1 MAGHSK
7 WSQIKRTKA
16 VVDAK
21 RGAVFTRLGREIMV
35 AARAGAD
42 PAGNFQL
49 RTAIS
54 KARAAG
60 VPASNIE
67 RAIAKGSGQAGDGV
81 QLEEVRYEG
90 YGPGGMAVLVEALT
104 DNRNRTAA
112 DLRLA
117 FSKNGGNL
125 GEHGCVAYLFE
136 HRSEVILNAGP
147 EDEERLLESLLE
159 LEADGYELEEA
170 AVVVHGPFEALESL
184 QDGLRRDDW
193 DVREWGHHWSAQT
206 SVPVNDPDIAR
217 SCLKLLDALDGLDDA
232 RSVSANLDLAEGLEI
247 D

>member
-21 RGAVFTRLGREIMV
+21 RGAVFPRLGREIMV

-60 VPASNIE
+60 VPASNID
-67 RAIAKGSGQAGDGV
+67 RAIAKGSGSGGDGA

-90 YGPGGMAVLVEALT
+90 YGPSGMAVMVDALT

-125 GEHGCVAYLFE
+125 GETGCVSYLFE
-136 HRSEVILNAGP
+136 HRSDVQIVASAD
-147 EDEERLLESLLE
+147 DEERLVESLIE
-159 LEADGYELEEA
+159 LDAEGYELTSVGA
-170 AVVVHGPFEALESL
+170 TVHGAFTRLEAL
-184 QDGLRRDDW
+184 QDGLRQQGW
-193 DVREWGHHWSAQT
+193 TVTEWGHVWTPLTSLRIDDRETAQQ
-206 SVPVNDPDIAR
+206 
-217 SCLKLLDALDGLDDA
+217 CLKLLDALEALDDV
-232 RSVSANLDLAEGLEI
+232 RSVSANLELDPELQI

>member
-60 VPASNIE
+60 VPASNID
-67 RAIAKGSGQAGDGV
+67 RAIAKGSGSGGDGT

-90 YGPGGMAVLVEALT
+90 YGPSGMAVMVDALT

-125 GEHGCVAYLFE
+125 GETGCVSYLFE
-136 HRSEVILNAGP
+136 HRSDVQIVASAD
-147 EDEERLLESLLE
+147 DEERLVESLIE
-159 LEADGYELEEA
+159 LDAEGYELTSA
-170 AVVVHGPFEALESL
+170 GATVHGAFTRLEAL
-184 QDGLRRDDW
+184 QDGLRQQGW
-193 DVREWGHHWSAQT
+193 TVTEWGHVWTPLTSLRIDDRETAQQ
-206 SVPVNDPDIAR
+206 
-217 SCLKLLDALDGLDDA
+217 CLKLLDALEALDDV
-232 RSVSANLDLAEGLEI
+232 RSVSANLELDPELQI